1 MGAAPRKVAG
11 SGRGRRSGA
20 PLLALALLV
29 AATAATAADAPP
41 GSALA
46 TNGCAPTGELR
57 GDPARGKALHL
68 EHCAECH
75 GLDGKAEVI
84 VMHMDTTPKDQS
96 DAAYMKT
103 LPDAYLYLAICKGG
117 QDVGKNF
124 VMPAWGPHLSDRD
137 IRDLVAWVR
146 TFSGT

>member
-1 MGAAPRKVAG
+1 MRARDGGRTPTRAARPGVA
-11 SGRGRRSGA
+11 A
-20 PLLALALLV
+20 LLALL
-29 AATAATAADAPP
+29 AASAAAADAPP

-46 TNGCAPTGELR
+46 TNDCAPTGELR
-57 GDPARGKALHL
+57 GDPARGQKLHA

-103 LPDAYLYLAICKGG
+103 LPDAFLYLAICKGG

-124 VMPAWGPHLSDRD
+124 VMPAWGPHLSDQD

-146 TFSGT
+146 TFSDT

>member
-1 MGAAPRKVAG
+1 MDTVPRIAAGNGGARHV
-11 SGRGRRSGA
+11 A
-20 PLLALALLV
+20 PLVVLALL
-29 AATAATAADAPP
+29 AAIPAAKAADAPP

-57 GDPARGKALHL
+57 GDPARGQALHL

-103 LPDAYLYLAICKGG
+103 LSDAYLYLAICKGG

-124 VMPAWGPHLSDRD
+124 VMPAWGPHLRDQD

>member
-1 MGAAPRKVAG
+1 MLLATLLLAGAA
-11 SGRGRRSGA
+11 S
-20 PLLALALLV
+20 
-29 AATAATAADAPP
+29 AADAPAPP

-46 TNGCAPTGELR
+46 TNGCGPAGNLR
-57 GDPARGKALHL
+57 GDPARGQALHR
-68 EHCAECH
+68 ENCAECH
-75 GLDGKAEVI
+75 GPDGKAEVI
-84 VMHMDTTPKDQS
+84 VLHMDTPPKDQS

-124 VMPAWGPHLSDRD
+124 VMPAWGAHLSDQD